1 MNENEEFKPKG
12 LPVILSR
19 LPFFEISRTRNTIPS
34 QIRTYSNQWGN
45 LSIRGQL
52 TQSHRDVLEALFSQ
66 ADFKQYDDGAIK
78 IKFDPYKVKT
88 FMEKG
93 SAGKTN
99 INHILEKIE
108 EMKKSSFDF
117 EAEKGKIAFEDFR
130 IFQDE
135 KTQSQKILEGNS
147 LNNYEKRTAYRVTLS
162 YHWYD
167 LLKNTSVNSSY
178 IDKHKYIRKMK
189 YSLSKSVTRFLL
201 THSNKKKL
209 NYNLDTLFEIV
220 KTDQSQDITRK
231 WGKYLTEDEE
241 LIGDCGFF
249 IEKDRIKRIE
259 YL

>member
-1 MNENEEFKPKG
+1 
-12 LPVILSR
+12 
-19 LPFFEISRTRNTIPS
+19 
-34 QIRTYSNQWGN
+34 
-45 LSIRGQL
+45 
-52 TQSHRDVLEALFSQ
+52 VLEALFSQ

-178 IDKHKYIRKMK
+178 IDKYKYIRKMK